1 MQQQYV
7 YLNTTKNLE
16 ETERAVKELGMEV
29 IFKSGYAQID
39 VDDLTNEERNAWIDS
54 LETEVDRV
62 LESVPVLSKTL
73 EDLAQKGK
81 KHANEI
87 CSLLKQYRENS
98 SKELLD
104 KIKML
109 NTIASSELKNAWQFT
124 PTPYQMLQY
133 ITYPSFRVTSSVSVS
148 CLIAKKGEN
157 VVRYI
162 GILENK
168 DPILTIMGPEASSIK
183 EALQD

>member
-1 MQQQYV
+1 MQQNYV
-7 YLNTTKNLE
+7 CLHTFKNINEIENT
-16 ETERAVKELGMEV
+16 VKHLGMEIV
-29 IFKSGYAQID
+29 FKSSYAQID
-39 VDDLTNEERNAWIDS
+39 VDDLTNEEGNAWIDS
-54 LETEVDRV
+54 LETEVERV

-81 KHANEI
+81 QHANEI
-87 CSLLKQYRENS
+87 RSLLKQYRENS

-109 NTIASSELKNAWQFT
+109 NRIASGELKNAWQFT
-124 PTPYQMLQY
+124 HTPYRMLEY
-133 ITYPSFRVTSSVSVS
+133 ITYPTVHVTSSVSVS

-162 GILENK
+162 NILENK
-168 DPILTIMGPEASSIK
+168 DPILTIMGPEASGIK
-183 EALQD
+183 EAIQD